1 MRDFL
6 DSFDFLDIRNV
17 LDRGRQARMN
27 AEDTIFDDCSDR
39 EIVEQVCEE
48 LPNRGRA
55 VLSLT
60 LRIETIHLSDLSCLM
75 VAS

>member
-6 DSFDFLDIRNV
+6 DSLDFLDIRNV

-39 EIVEQVCEE
+39 EIVEQVREE
-48 LPNRGRA
+48 LPNR
-55 VLSLT
+55 S
-60 LRIETIHLSDLSCLM
+60 
-75 VAS
+75 